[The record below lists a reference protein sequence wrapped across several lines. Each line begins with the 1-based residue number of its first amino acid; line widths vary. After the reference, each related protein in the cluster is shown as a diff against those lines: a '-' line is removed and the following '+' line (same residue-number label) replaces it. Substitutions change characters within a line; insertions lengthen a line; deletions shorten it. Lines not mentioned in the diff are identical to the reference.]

1 MSKSEHQ
8 ASLETTA
15 LATQVNHCANLPSG
29 ETCFAREN
37 KYCYAME
44 NCYDRENSF
53 VARVTSGANIVTPGK
68 IVLLRMLCLS
78 KYCYARE
85 GGGERTFT
93 VIHRRGNG
101 NSWVEAVVS
110 FSPLNKIVADD

>member
-68 IVLLRMLCLS
+68 IVLLRVLRLGQILL
-78 KYCYARE
+78 RQ
-85 GGGERTFT
+85 GGRQG
-93 VIHRRGNG
+93 
-101 NSWVEAVVS
+101 
-110 FSPLNKIVADD
+110 ADLHGDPQTGKWQLLG